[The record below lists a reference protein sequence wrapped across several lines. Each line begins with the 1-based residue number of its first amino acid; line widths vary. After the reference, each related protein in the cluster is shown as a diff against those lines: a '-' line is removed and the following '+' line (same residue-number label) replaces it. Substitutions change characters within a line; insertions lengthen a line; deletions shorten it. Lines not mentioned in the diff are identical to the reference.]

1 MKPLSANHY
10 EAIVVGVG
18 SMGAATAYYLAKE
31 GAKVLALE
39 QFELVHEQGSHA
51 GQSRLIRK
59 AYAEHPDYVPLLE
72 RAYQN
77 WRNFEQHTGAHFFN
91 QTGIAYFGKPD
102 APFLEDIRSS
112 ASIHGLSI
120 EALAQEQAQKRF
132 PCFDLPSHHQA
143 IWEPSAGFVTPEKA
157 IAAFVRQAQALGAH
171 LHENETV
178 LAWHTKGT
186 QIEVVTNQATYITE
200 KLIITAGA
208 YAQKLLPQL
217 QDKLKITRQLLTWVK
232 PGKNFDE
239 KELPCWMYTVD
250 DMPGSFYGFP
260 QLSPDWLGGK
270 TTQVMGVKIAYHVP
284 GQPVNSC
291 DLPLAE
297 NPTLIAQEK
306 QRLREFAT
314 TYLPGLLGDFLL
326 VKHCLY
332 TYSPDGHFIIDYLP
346 GFEQQVIIAAGFS
359 GHGFKFAPLV
369 GEVLTDLA
377 LKGKTEQPIGFLAL
391 DRLAQIQDKT

>member
-1 MKPLSANHY
+1 
-10 EAIVVGVG
+10 
-18 SMGAATAYYLAKE
+18 MGAATAYYLAKE

-77 WRNFEQHTGAHFFN
+77 WRNFEQHTGTHFFN
-91 QTGIAYFGKPD
+91 QTGIVYFGKPD
-102 APFLEDIRSS
+102 ASFLEDIRSS
-112 ASIHGLSI
+112 ASIHRLPIQELSR
-120 EALAQEQAQKRF
+120 EQAQQRF
-132 PCFDLPSHHQA
+132 PCFELPAHHQA

-157 IAAFVRQAQALGAH
+157 IVAFVRQAQALGAQ

-178 LAWHTKGT
+178 LAWHTKGP
-186 QIEVVTNQATYITE
+186 QIEVVTNQATYLTE

-208 YAQKLLPQL
+208 YTQKLLPQL
-217 QDKLKITRQLLTWVK
+217 QDKLKVTRQVLTWVK
-232 PGKNFDE
+232 PGKNFAKE
-239 KELPCWMYTVD
+239 ELPCWMYTVD

-260 QLSPDWLGGK
+260 QISADWLGRK
-270 TTQVMGVKIAYHVP
+270 ATQVTGIKIAYHVP
-284 GQPVNSC
+284 GQPVNSG

-297 NPTLIAQEK
+297 DPTLIAQEK
-306 QRLREFAT
+306 QCLSDFAT

-326 VKHCLY
+326 AKHCLY
-332 TYSPDGHFIIDYLP
+332 TYSPDEHFIIDYLP
-346 GFEQQVIIAAGFS
+346 GFDQRVTIAAGFS

-369 GEVLTDLA
+369 GEVLTDLT
-377 LKGKTEQPIGFLAL
+377 LKGKTAQPIGFLAW
-391 DRLAQIQDKT
+391 DRLSQIQDKA